1 MRFKYLALIIP
12 VLLLVLAAT
21 RADRVD
27 DYIKGEMQKRHIPG
41 LELAVIKAGKTT
53 KVGGYGLANVE
64 LNVPVRP
71 ETIFKIGSV
80 SKQFIASGIMLLV
93 DEGRIGLDDKISKY
107 LEGTPETWKDISVRR
122 LLTHT
127 SGIVREAPGFNPYK
141 IQSDADVIRTAYP
154 LPLRFT
160 PGEKWE
166 YCNVGY
172 FSLAEII
179 RVVSGKPW
187 SEYLA
192 ERIFRPAGMASTRTT
207 TADEI
212 VEGRAGSYD
221 WKDGKLWNADEL
233 IALRPSGAFLSNVL
247 DLARWDAALYTD
259 RILKKALREQ
269 MWTPVTLN
277 SGKTHP
283 YGFGWELA
291 SVKGHRLVH
300 HGGSLSGFR
309 SEFARYVDDELSIVV
324 LANCSASQPGEI
336 ARGVA
341 AFYIEGLAP

>member
-1 MRFKYLALIIP
+1 MRFKHLPFIIP
-12 VLLLVLAAT
+12 VLLLVLAPART
-21 RADRVD
+21 DRVD

-41 LELAVIKAGKTT
+41 LQLAVIKAGKTT
-53 KVGGYGLANVE
+53 KVAGYGLANVE
-64 LNVPVRP
+64 LNVPVKP

-93 DEGRIGLDDKISKY
+93 DEGKVGLDDKISRY
-107 LEGTPETWKDISVRR
+107 LEGTPETWKEITVRN

-127 SGIVREAPGFNPYK
+127 SAIVREAPGFNSYK
-141 IQSDADVIRTAYP
+141 IQSDADVIKNAYP

-187 SEYLA
+187 SQYLA
-192 ERIFRPAGMASTRTT
+192 QRIFVPVGMSSTRTT
-207 TADEI
+207 TASEI
-212 VEGRAGSYD
+212 VNGRAGSYD
-221 WKDGKLWNADEL
+221 WKDGRLWNADEL

-247 DLARWDAALYTD
+247 DLAKWDAALYTD
-259 RILKKALREQ
+259 HILKKSIREQ

-277 SGKTHP
+277 SGKAHP
-283 YGFGWELA
+283 YGFGWELGTIN
-291 SVKGHRLVH
+291 GHRLVH

-309 SEFARYVDDELSIVV
+309 SEFARYVDDQLSIVV
-324 LANCSASQPGEI
+324 LANCGDSRPEEI

-341 AFYIEGLAP
+341 GYYIDGLAP